1 MSCNYAEGLSDYKN
15 KGVLGVPEVFD
26 DESTIDEK
34 CDQLA
39 KWIRAAKHVVV
50 HTGAGISTSAGIPD
64 FRGPNG
70 VWTLEERGEKPTVNV
85 AFDEAIPTATHMGLN
100 ALVEAGYVKYVVSQN
115 IDGLHMRSGL
125 ERKYLAELHGNMFIE
140 QCVKCRRQYVRATPA
155 PTVGKKLTG
164 DVCRGTKNSRACRG
178 GNLIDNILDWEHDL
192 PESDLDLSF
201 MHSTLADLN
210 ICLGT
215 TLQIV
220 PSGNLPLRNK
230 RYGGRLVI
238 CNLQPTKHDKKAD
251 LIISTYVDTIIQK
264 VAKKLGV
271 EIPTYAPEVDPTK
284 EKPCCTMEWTI
295 PVDEVKA
302 LDKVYAKTVKELA
315 KTKKKS
321 TAGVASNV
329 KDEEVDEDFKFKA
342 KKLKKDTSNEGGGG
356 EGEIKVEED

>member
-1 MSCNYAEGLSDYKN
+1 MSCNYAEGLSDYKH

-26 DESTIDEK
+26 DEEAINEK

-39 KWIRAAKHVVV
+39 KWIQGSKHVVV

-70 VWTLEERGEKPTVNV
+70 VWTLEKRGEKPTVNV
-85 AFDEAIPTATHMGLN
+85 AFDEAIPTATHMGLK
-100 ALVEAGYVKYVVSQN
+100 ALVEAGHIKYVVSQN

-125 ERKYLAELHGNMFIE
+125 QRKNLAELHGNMFIE
-140 QCVKCRRQYVRATPA
+140 QCLKCRRQYVRATPA

-251 LIISTYVDTIIQK
+251 LIISTYVDTILQN

-271 EIPTYAPEVDPTK
+271 EIPAYTPDLDPTK
-284 EKPCCTMEWTI
+284 EKPTTSLEWTI
-295 PVDEVKA
+295 PTDEVKA
-302 LDKVYAKTVKELA
+302 LDKIYAKTVKELA
-315 KTKKKS
+315 KTKKK
-321 TAGVASNV
+321 TASSAR
-329 KDEEVDEDFKFKA
+329 DEKEEFKFKA
-342 KKLKKDTSNEGGGG
+342 KKLKKDTSGEGGR
-356 EGEIKVEED
+356 EGEIKVENELND